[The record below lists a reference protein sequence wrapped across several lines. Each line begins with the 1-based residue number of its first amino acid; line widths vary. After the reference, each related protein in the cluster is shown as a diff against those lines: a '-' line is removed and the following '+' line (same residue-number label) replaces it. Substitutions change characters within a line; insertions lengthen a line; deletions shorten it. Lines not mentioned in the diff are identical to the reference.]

1 MEPQTAARRWLTAAM
16 VLPPLAWMT
25 FEYGL
30 AVALWPMCERVGHGL
45 GLAWGAGALCACFIA
60 AFSARH
66 CIRLSAE
73 PPQGASVTAW
83 MGKVALI
90 GSGFFAL
97 AITFQ
102 SIATLIVPSCAH

>member
-1 MEPQTAARRWLTAAM
+1 MELQTAAKRWLTAAM

-30 AVALWPMCERVGHGL
+30 AVALWPACERVGEGL
-45 GLAWGAGALCACFIA
+45 GLAWGMGALCACLAA
-60 AFSARH
+60 AFSAWR
-66 CIRLSAE
+66 CINLSAE
-73 PPQGASVTAW
+73 RPDVTSVTGW

-97 AITFQ
+97 AITLQ
-102 SIATLIVPSCAH
+102 SIATLIVPSCAQ

>member
-1 MEPQTAARRWLTAAM
+1 METRNAARRWLIVAM

-30 AVALWPMCERVGHGL
+30 AVALWPACERVGQGL
-45 GLAWGAGALCACFIA
+45 GLAWGAGALCACLIA
-60 AFSARH
+60 ALSAQR

-73 PPQGASVTAW
+73 RSNGESVTGW
-83 MGKVALI
+83 IGKVALI

-102 SIATLIVPSCAH
+102 SIATLIVPPCAQ